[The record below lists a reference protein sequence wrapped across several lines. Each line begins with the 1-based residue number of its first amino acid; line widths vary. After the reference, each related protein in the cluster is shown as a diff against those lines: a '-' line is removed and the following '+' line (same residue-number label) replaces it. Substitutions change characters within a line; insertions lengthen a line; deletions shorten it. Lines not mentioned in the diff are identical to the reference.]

1 MKGNTQ
7 DLTKGSIVKAIIL
20 FSIPLLIGNL
30 FQQLYNAVDSYVV
43 GNYVGKVALAAVGAS
58 TPIINMLIGFFM
70 GISTGA
76 GVVIA
81 QFFGAG
87 NTCKMKRA
95 IHNSIAL
102 TLVMGVVLTIVGLL
116 FNDPILKAIGVPSE
130 VFSEASTYLSIYFW
144 SLIFVMVYNM
154 GSGILRSVGDSKRP
168 LYFLIFSRNF
178 LKREM
183 HYFPCFFRS
192 AIMAVR
198 SSLVK
203 FCTLSQNWQVS
214 SAEPCSSTI
223 FSSSFDPSDS
233 SARSVRSREQ

>member
-1 MKGNTQ
+1 MKENTQ

-87 NTCKMKRA
+87 NTCKM
-95 IHNSIAL
+95 I
-102 TLVMGVVLTIVGLL
+102 IV
-116 FNDPILKAIGVPSE
+116 
-130 VFSEASTYLSIYFW
+130 
-144 SLIFVMVYNM
+144 SL
-154 GSGILRSVGDSKRP
+154 
-168 LYFLIFSRNF
+168 
-178 LKREM
+178 
-183 HYFPCFFRS
+183 
-192 AIMAVR
+192 
-198 SSLVK
+198 
-203 FCTLSQNWQVS
+203 
-214 SAEPCSSTI
+214 
-223 FSSSFDPSDS
+223 
-233 SARSVRSREQ
+233 

>member
-1 MKGNTQ
+1 MHLLSGKLPDPAGFHRLSVRGSGNYQ
-7 DLTKGSIVKAIIL
+7 QFHLPPDLGHSGRQLDHSDPRGFPDRRPGGLDSHFRKFRPQGPGSGQAKLNCSQFRIIL

-102 TLVMGVVLTIVGLL
+102 TLVMGVVV
-116 FNDPILKAIGVPSE
+116 
-130 VFSEASTYLSIYFW
+130 
-144 SLIFVMVYNM
+144 
-154 GSGILRSVGDSKRP
+154 
-168 LYFLIFSRNF
+168 
-178 LKREM
+178 
-183 HYFPCFFRS
+183 
-192 AIMAVR
+192 
-198 SSLVK
+198 
-203 FCTLSQNWQVS
+203 
-214 SAEPCSSTI
+214 
-223 FSSSFDPSDS
+223 
-233 SARSVRSREQ
+233 